1 MSNNIERIKGV
12 LDQHGLDAMLVTG
25 MSTRRYA
32 SGFPSSAGALIVTK
46 TDAYFFVDGRYI
58 EAATNKITGAGV
70 ELITQQEGYEAKL
83 SRVIADHGLKTI
95 GIEEETMTYGQF
107 MRFDKALS
115 ADLVPAQKLII
126 QLRQSKT
133 EAELEKMITVQ
144 RIAEK
149 ALDEVL
155 GLIKP
160 GMTEREIATEL
171 TTRMRNHGAYGN
183 SFDPIVV
190 TGVNSSMPHGVP
202 GDTKVKEGDF
212 ITMDFGAM
220 LDGYVSDM
228 TRTVAVGY
236 ATDEMKKVYN
246 TVLEAQLAG
255 IAVAKAGVPGVE
267 IHNAAAKVIA
277 DAGYGEYFTHG
288 FGHSLGMDVHEAPNA
303 NPANPD
309 PMPVGAVISA
319 EPGIYLP
326 GRFGVRIEDVI
337 YLREND
343 NINITKAPKE
353 LIIL

>member
-1 MSNNIERIKGV
+1 MNNIERIKAV
-12 LDQHGLDAMLVTG
+12 LGEYDLDAMLVTG

-32 SGFPSSAGALIVTK
+32 TGFPSSAGALIVTK
-46 TDAYFFVDGRYI
+46 QDAFFFVDGRYI
-58 EAATNKITGAGV
+58 EAATNKISGAGV
-70 ELITQQEGYEAKL
+70 ELVNDKDTYESRL
-83 SRVIADHGLKTI
+83 NRVISDYGIKTI
-95 GIEEETMTYGQF
+95 GIEEETMTYAQF
-107 MRFDKALS
+107 MRFDKELNA
-115 ADLVPAQKLII
+115 ALVPAQSLIV

-133 EAELEKMITVQ
+133 EEEIEKMIATQ

-149 ALDEVL
+149 ALEEVL
-155 GLIKP
+155 PLIKP
-160 GMTEREIATEL
+160 GITEREIASEL
-171 TTRMRNHGAYGN
+171 TSRMRRLGAYGN

-202 GDTKVKEGDF
+202 GDTQVKDGDF
-212 ITMDFGAM
+212 ITMDFGAV

-228 TRTVAVGY
+228 TRTVAVGH

-255 IAVAKAGVPGVE
+255 IAIAKAGVPGCD

-303 NPANPD
+303 NPANKS

-343 NINITKAPKE
+343 NVNITKAPKE

>member
-1 MSNNIERIKGV
+1 MNNLERIRAA
-12 LDQHGLDAMLVTG
+12 LSEFDLDAMLITG

-32 SGFPSSAGALIVTK
+32 TGFPSSAGAVFVTQSG
-46 TDAYFFVDGRYI
+46 AYFFVDSRYI

-70 ELITQQEGYEAKL
+70 EMVTEKETYEVKL
-83 SRVIADHGLKTI
+83 NRVIAEHGVKTI
-95 GIEEETMTYGQF
+95 GIEEENMSYAEF
-107 MRFDKALS
+107 MRFESALN
-115 ADLVPAQKLII
+115 AKLIPAQKLLIK
-126 QLRQSKT
+126 LRASKT
-133 EAELEKMITVQ
+133 EAELEKMIAAQ

-149 ALDEVL
+149 ALEEVL
-155 GLIKP
+155 PLIKP
-160 GMTEREIATEL
+160 GVTEREIASEL
-171 TTRMRNHGAYGN
+171 TSRMRRLGAYGN

-202 GDTKVKEGDF
+202 GDTPVKDGDF
-212 ITMDFGAM
+212 ITMDFGCV

-228 TRTVAVGY
+228 TRTVAVGH

-255 IAVAKAGVPGVE
+255 IAAAKAGVPGCE
-267 IHNAAAKVIA
+267 IDSAARKVIA
-277 DAGYGEYFTHG
+277 DAGYGEYFGHG

-303 NPANPD
+303 NPSNKE
-309 PMPVGAVISA
+309 PMPLGAVVSA

-343 NINITKAPKE
+343 CVDITKAPKE